1 MIRKLFNIF
10 FSRTFFMYVLFG
22 GLATIVDWSIFA
34 LGIYSFGM
42 HYTLA
47 VTISF
52 SFGSITN
59 FILNKYLNFQNKYK
73 KVHLQFLLYLVIALI
88 GLALTLLFMWL
99 MIDSMAIGELTARVI
114 TTAIVLIYNFLGHK
128 FVTFRLLR

>member
-1 MIRKLFNIF
+1 
-10 FSRTFFMYVLFG
+10 MYVLFG
-22 GLATIVDWSIFA
+22 GLATIVDWSVFA

-42 HYTLA
+42 HYALA

-59 FILNKYLNFQNKYK
+59 FTLNKYLNFQNKYK

-88 GLALTLLFMWL
+88 GLALTILFMWL
-99 MIDSMAIGELTARVI
+99 MIDGMAIGEFTARVI